1 MGGNLINKVDPVT
14 EFLTRV
20 TNSIARKNDVPDFE
34 SMAQQMAKRGM
45 QPKDIVRQIH
55 KRAGLTDID
64 SRTFQEDLLVVE
76 DIIDEMGEKA
86 KNDDSSSDDSDK
98 KNDEVEEEKEN
109 VVYNPKGFKIG
120 DPVKSK
126 DGKYTGK
133 IVELTGDKLQPYG
146 VDWDGESTSTDEPAY
161 YVEKI

>member
-98 KNDEVEEEKEN
+98 KNASDDELLEGIRDLIEEG
-109 VVYNPKGFKIG
+109 VPK
-120 DPVKSK
+120 D
-126 DGKYTGK
+126 K
-133 IVELTGDKLQPYG
+133 IVKDIVK
-146 VDWDGESTSTDEPAY
+146 ESGADEARIRRLVREAY
-161 YVEKI
+161 SF

>member
-98 KNDEVEEEKEN
+98 KNDDMCSDDSDKKNASDDELLEGIRDLIEEG
-109 VVYNPKGFKIG
+109 VPK
-120 DPVKSK
+120 D
-126 DGKYTGK
+126 K
-133 IVELTGDKLQPYG
+133 IVKDIVK
-146 VDWDGESTSTDEPAY
+146 ESGADEARIRRLVREAY
-161 YVEKI
+161 SF